1 MGTCHYDDLESTRL
15 WFPRITAISI
25 LPTRLLQKQNTGNL
39 EGDMQ
44 FTLLLYNFD
53 MIYDNVL

>member
-1 MGTCHYDDLESTRL
+1 MGTCHYDSVLVSAYNRNFYLTKPL
-15 WFPRITAISI
+15 VT
-25 LPTRLLQKQNTGNL
+25 KQNTCNL
-39 EGDMQ
+39 EDDMQ

>member
-1 MGTCHYDDLESTRL
+1 MGPCHYDDLESTQS
-15 WFPRITAISI
+15 WFPFRTAISI
-25 LPTRLLQKQNTGNL
+25 LPTRLLQKQNTCNL

-53 MIYDNVL
+53 MIYDNLL